1 MSAWPFI
8 LFSIVFIGLVCAHFL
23 PSYRAWVRTRG
34 EHPADIDPNYVRIE
48 DYFARSFR
56 LKMSEWLKLPV
67 HQNKADGTKIIVK
80 GDERIRVSGPCDYP
94 SKSESD
100 EILAVDG
107 DFQCGTDC
115 VFHREIHVRGN
126 AVVGAG
132 TRLQSIAVDGNL
144 LLGSGVA
151 VTRWADSTGEMKI
164 GSGAFVRARATS
176 GTHIEIER
184 GAGIGSAFAPMVSTV
199 GGGLDC
205 EASTAEMQISRIE
218 LPGSAGATGAGGERE
233 RQWLDRAKLHKI
245 GPDSWLYRS
254 SLVPPMPLL
263 VKVNLIIR
271 GDCILPAGSLVEG
284 DLKARGRIEVKE
296 GSTCTGNVVA
306 EGDILF
312 EQSSSFHGVVHT
324 GRTLRL
330 GRGVTGGK
338 IGKKVSAYA
347 AGTLTLEDNVVV
359 YGKVSSGDRV
369 VAAAEE

>member
-1 MSAWPFI
+1 LSAWPFI
-8 LFSIVFIGLVCAHFL
+8 LFSIVFVGLVCAHFL

-67 HQNKADGTKIIVK
+67 HETRADGTKIIIK

-107 DFQCGTDC
+107 DFRCGTDC
-115 VFHREIHVRGN
+115 LFHREIHVRGN

-144 LLGSGVA
+144 LLASGVA

-164 GSGAFVRARATS
+164 GSGAVVRARATS
-176 GTHIEIER
+176 GTLIEIAG
-184 GAGIGSAFAPMVSTV
+184 GAVVGSAFAPMVSTS

-205 EASTAEMQISRIE
+205 ETSAAEVQISRIE
-218 LPGSAGATGAGGERE
+218 LPGAARASSAGGARK
-233 RQWLDRAKLHKI
+233 RQWLDPGRMHKI
-245 GPDSWLYRS
+245 SHDSWLYLG
-254 SLVPPMPLL
+254 SLVPPMPLH
-263 VKVNLIIR
+263 VKANLIVR
-271 GDCILPAGSLVEG
+271 GDCILPAGSLVERH
-284 DLKARGRIEVKE
+284 LKARGRIEMKE
-296 GSTCTGNVVA
+296 GSVCSGNVVA
-306 EGDILF
+306 EGDIFF
-312 EQSSSFHGVVHT
+312 EQSCRFRGVVHT

-330 GRGVTGGK
+330 GRGVIGGEE
-338 IGKKVSAYA
+338 GKKVSAYA
-347 AGTLTLEDNVVV
+347 AGILTLEDGVTV

-369 VAAAEE
+369 VAATRE